1 MKKFIIISLA
11 ILALGLVSC
20 KSDQQ
25 KCKDEGK
32 IWVAEEQKC
41 ISTEQKECEEKEDMA
56 WNEAENKCEEKSNEQ
71 AECEEQTGKK
81 WENDQCVDQLFT
93 ILFKSRK
100 ENSNNLLELNFVGEK
115 TVSLVN
121 PGECVKVATSKFDNL
136 KLSID
141 NGVLCDNTKTPP
153 TCAPGHIEIEYLA
166 ARPSNPTDPGGGDG
180 ITIPAK
186 GYTLAKKDQAAE
198 CTVKDTIE

>member
-41 ISTEQKECEEKEDMA
+41 ISTEQKECEEKEGMA
-56 WNEAENKCEEKSNEQ
+56 WNEAENKCEGKSNEQ
-71 AECEEQTGKK
+71 VECEEQTGKK
-81 WENDQCVDQLFT
+81 WENDQCADQLFT
-93 ILFKSRK
+93 ILFESKK
-100 ENSNNLLELNFVGEK
+100 ENSNNLLELNFVGK
-115 TVSLVN
+115 KVVSLVN
-121 PGECVKVATSKFDNL
+121 TGECLKVATSAFQDL
-136 KLSID
+136 AVSID
-141 NGVLCDNTKTPP
+141 GVKLCDNEDDTKDVSS
-153 TCAPGHIEIEYLA
+153 CSPGHHVVWYNTRSSHPQ
-166 ARPSNPTDPGGGDG
+166 RPP
-180 ITIPAK
+180 I
-186 GYTLAKKDQAAE
+186 GYTWTKKDEAPAE